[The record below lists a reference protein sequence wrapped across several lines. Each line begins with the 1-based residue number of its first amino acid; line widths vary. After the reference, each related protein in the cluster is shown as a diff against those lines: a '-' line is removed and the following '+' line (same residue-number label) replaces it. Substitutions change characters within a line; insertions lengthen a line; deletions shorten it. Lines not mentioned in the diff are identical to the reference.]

1 MKKRIFNSLIIS
13 FIVFFGMIT
22 SVFAAGT
29 GTMSLTSSDTVTTGS
44 NITVTINM
52 TNISGATNNKVA
64 GIGGFIN
71 FDPQY
76 LQYVSFSVVD
86 TDNWGKTVKTTNIST
101 GVLGKFAAYDS
112 SGENDKSGAIAKVV
126 FKALKAG
133 STSLSITSP
142 EASDK
147 SAQLLTVTTQGKNIT
162 INDPAPVLDSNS
174 KLSDLKVNGTT
185 VSGFSGNTKNYT
197 VTVPRDTTS
206 VDLAATAA
214 SSKAKRVEGTGT
226 KNITQE
232 SQTFTIRCIAEN
244 DSYTDYNVTIKKEAE
259 QHDPDPE
266 PQKSSDSSLKSLS
279 VSGYRLSPS
288 FKSGTT
294 DYSMTVGN
302 GVTGL
307 AVTAVPNDSKA
318 TYEITGNRDWSVGK
332 NTITIKVTAEDGS
345 TTTYKVNVT
354 RENAKTKSS
363 DKNVDFKIRSSHTI
377 DPEFSNGKNEYN
389 VIVPYEV
396 KNLDLSVIPYDKNTT
411 VKIDGTEGLSTEKT
425 NKVTIKV
432 TAEDGSVRT
441 ITLNVTRS
449 EYKANT
455 DLLDLKVKEYEMS
468 PVFKPSVTSYKVTV
482 PHKVKKVTVLVKAPK
497 GATYK
502 ITGNKNLQVG
512 NNVVLVKVTDEKGFI
527 KYYQIDVNRKK
538 GFNFFGLGLIP
549 FLILLFLL
557 LILLLLLLLL
567 LRRRK
572 EKKKRK
578 AALLAARNNEDND
591 TVKQESPVHI
601 DFKPEFNF
609 NSKNGTDDDVVY
621 GGNYITDNESVKML
635 DNKEEEKPEVKEAE
649 YNIYDNTITKD
660 ELVDALNEG
669 IRTKNVDKLQMLLD
683 QENLNRRKRK
693 IKEKEEARKESL
705 EPEDDYVPEHSSYDD
720 SDDDY
725 DEE

>member
-1 MKKRIFNSLIIS
+1 MKRKKIFSYLVVLFIALFGSIS
-13 FIVFFGMIT
+13 
-22 SVFAAGT
+22 SVFAAGSVNV
-29 GTMSLTSSDTVTTGS
+29 SLSADKNSVVV
-44 NITVTINM
+44 NNNVVITINLS
-52 TNISGATNNKVA
+52 NISGASDGKAYGCNGYLNYDT
-64 GIGGFIN
+64 
-71 FDPQY
+71 QY
-76 LQYVSFSVVD
+76 LEYTGRTAMND
-86 TDNWGKTVKTTNIST
+86 WAANVKTET
-101 GVLGKFAAYDS
+101 GRLKLMIYD
-112 SGENDKSGAIAKVV
+112 GMLENGVSNGGIVKLT
-126 FKALKAG
+126 FKAIKTGSTTISLSDIVISDKAG
-133 STSLSITSP
+133 AALTPTLSNKT
-142 EASDK
+142 
-147 SAQLLTVTTQGKNIT
+147 IT
-162 INDPAPVLDSNS
+162 ITEPAPVLDSNS

-259 QHDPDPE
+259 QHEPEPE

-307 AVTAVPNDSKA
+307 AVTAVPNDPKA

-377 DPEFSNGKNEYN
+377 DPEFSNSKNEYN
-389 VIVPYEV
+389 VTVPYEV

-720 SDDDY
+720 NDDDY